1 MRLRTVS
8 IASFKSLSEVD
19 QMAELDNII
28 DVSEETFDMEVV
40 ERSFEVPVVV
50 DFWAPWCG
58 PCRMLGP
65 ILERLAADPNLDF
78 ILAKVNVDNNPRISM
93 QFQVQGIPAV
103 KAFLN
108 GEVVAE
114 FTGALPEA
122 RVRQFIEK
130 LIPSEVD
137 DAFNE
142 AKSLL
147 ATHHWAEAEAFL
159 TELIEEYPT
168 YPGAGLQL
176 ARALLAQGKGC
187 DAIEYLENST
197 DGPALLQAQRLLPL
211 ANFLCRA
218 SSDDEDG
225 VDPDELEPIEMQYR
239 QAARLLQ
246 RSNFEAA
253 MDGLIDVLRQN
264 KRYRKSE
271 PRNVMLAIFE
281 LLGDSD
287 TLTLSYRNELASVL
301 F

>member
-1 MRLRTVS
+1 
-8 IASFKSLSEVD
+8 
-19 QMAELDNII
+19 MAELDNII
-28 DVSEETFDMEVV
+28 DVTEETFDEEVI

-65 ILERLAADPNLDF
+65 ILERLAGDPNLDF
-78 ILAKVNVDNNPRISM
+78 ILAKINVDNNPGISM

-108 GEVVAE
+108 GEIVAE
-114 FTGALPEA
+114 FTGALPEP

-130 LIPSEVD
+130 LIPNEVD
-137 DAFNE
+137 DAFSE
-142 AKSLL
+142 ATSLL
-147 ATHHWAEAEAFL
+147 ATHHWVEAEESL
-159 TELIEEYPT
+159 RDLIDEYPT
-168 YPGAGLQL
+168 YPGAKLQL
-176 ARALLAQGKGC
+176 ARSLLAQGLGC
-187 DAIEYLENST
+187 EAIGYLESST
-197 DGPALLQAQRLLPL
+197 DGTELLQAQRLLPL
-211 ANFLCRA
+211 ANYLCRVA
-218 SSDDEDG
+218 TDDEDG
-225 VDPDELEPIEMQYR
+225 VDPDEFEPIESQYR

-253 MDGLIDVLRQN
+253 MDGLLDVLRQN

-281 LLGDSD
+281 LLGDND
-287 TLTLSYRNELASVL
+287 DLTQTYRNELAIVL

>member
-1 MRLRTVS
+1 
-8 IASFKSLSEVD
+8 
-19 QMAELDNII
+19 MANLDNII
-28 DVSEETFDMEVV
+28 DVSEETFDFEVI
-40 ERSFEVPVVV
+40 ERSHEVPVVV

-65 ILERLAADPNLDF
+65 VLERLAADPNLDF
-78 ILAKVNVDNNPRISM
+78 VLAKINVDENPNISM

-108 GEVVAE
+108 GDIVGE
-114 FTGALPEA
+114 FVGAQPEP
-122 RVRQFIEK
+122 RVREFIEQ

-147 ATHHWAEAEAFL
+147 ATQHWAEAESFL
-159 TELIEEYPT
+159 SELIAEYPT
-168 YPGAGLQL
+168 YPGARLCL

-187 DAIEYLENST
+187 KAIGHLESVT
-197 DGPALLQAQRLLPL
+197 DGSELLQAQRLMPL
-211 ANFLCRA
+211 ANYLCRVTV
-218 SSDDEDG
+218 DDQED
-225 VDPDELEPIEMQYR
+225 VDADAFAPIENQYR

-253 MDGLIDVLRQN
+253 MDGLIDVLRQD
-264 KRYRKSE
+264 KRYRKAE
-271 PRNVMLAIFE
+271 PRHVMLAIFE
-281 LLGDSD
+281 LLGDSN
-287 TLTLSYRNELASVL
+287 TLTQTYRNELASVL

>member
-1 MRLRTVS
+1 
-8 IASFKSLSEVD
+8 
-19 QMAELDNII
+19 MAELDNII
-28 DVSEETFDMEVV
+28 DVSEETFDTEVI

-78 ILAKVNVDNNPRISM
+78 VLAKVNVDNNPRISM

-103 KAFLN
+103 KAFIN
-108 GEVVAE
+108 GEIMAE
-114 FTGALPEA
+114 FVGALPEA

-130 LIPSEVD
+130 LIPNEVD

-142 AKSLL
+142 AKSLV
-147 ATHHWAEAEAFL
+147 ATHHWAEAEEFL
-159 TELIEEYPT
+159 QEFIEDFPA
-168 YPGAGLQL
+168 YPGARLLL
-176 ARALLAQGKGC
+176 ARALLAQGVGC
-187 DAIEYLENST
+187 EAIAYLENST
-197 DGPALLQAQRLLPL
+197 DGTDLLQAQRLMPL
-211 ANFLCRA
+211 ANFLCRVTT
-218 SSDDEDG
+218 DDNDG
-225 VDPDELEPIEMQYR
+225 IDPDEFDPIEMQYR
-239 QAARLLQ
+239 QAARLLR

-264 KRYRKSE
+264 KRYRKGE
-271 PRNVMLAIFE
+271 PRNVLLAIFD

-287 TLTLSYRNELASVL
+287 TLTQTYRNELASVL